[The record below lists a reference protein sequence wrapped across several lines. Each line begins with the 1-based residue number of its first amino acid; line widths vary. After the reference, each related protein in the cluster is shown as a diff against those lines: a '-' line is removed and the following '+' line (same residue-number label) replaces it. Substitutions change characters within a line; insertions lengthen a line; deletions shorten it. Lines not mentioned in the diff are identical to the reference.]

1 MDSDTTPLDRTF
13 HALSH
18 DTRRDILR
26 RLSRKAF
33 PVTEL
38 ASFYPCSLN
47 GVSKHVRVL
56 ERAGLVRRTREG
68 RVHRLNL
75 QARPLKEALEC
86 VQFFRR
92 FWEQSFDALEEY
104 LAGETQEPSIDPHHS
119 SPSRSPL

>member
-1 MDSDTTPLDRTF
+1 MNSGTATLDRTF

-38 ASFYPCSLN
+38 ASHYSCSLN

-68 RVHRLNL
+68 RVHRLKL
-75 QARPLKEALEC
+75 QARPLKEVLEC

-92 FWEQSFDALEEY
+92 FWEQSFDALEDY
-104 LAGETQEPSIDPHHS
+104 LVGESQDPSIDSRPS
-119 SPSRSPL
+119 SPSRSRL